1 MTTELLI
8 GYAVLW
14 VVLLKTLL
22 MRARVIP
29 HDCARCGLL
38 FERQELGQA
47 ICTCDRPYTP
57 GNTCIGRRERD
68 SPPSDPTSHV
78 SCM

>member
-29 HDCARCGLL
+29 HDCARCSLL

-47 ICTCDRPYTP
+47 ICTCDRP
-57 GNTCIGRRERD
+57 
-68 SPPSDPTSHV
+68 
-78 SCM
+78 

>member
-1 MTTELLI
+1 MTKELLI

-29 HDCARCGLL
+29 TDCPRCGLH
-38 FERQELGQA
+38 FERQELGQP
-47 ICTCDRPYTP
+47 ICSCNRP
-57 GNTCIGRRERD
+57 
-68 SPPSDPTSHV
+68 
-78 SCM
+78 

>member
-1 MTTELLI
+1 MTKELLI

-29 HDCARCGLL
+29 TDCARCGLL

-47 ICTCDRPYTP
+47 ICSCNRP
-57 GNTCIGRRERD
+57 
-68 SPPSDPTSHV
+68 
-78 SCM
+78 

>member
-1 MTTELLI
+1 MTMELLI

-29 HDCARCGLL
+29 HDCARCGLR

-47 ICTCDRPYTP
+47 ICSCNRP
-57 GNTCIGRRERD
+57 
-68 SPPSDPTSHV
+68 
-78 SCM
+78 

>member
-1 MTTELLI
+1 MTMELLI

-29 HDCARCGLL
+29 HDGARCGLRD
-38 FERQELGQA
+38 ERQELGQA
-47 ICTCDRPYTP
+47 ICACDRP
-57 GNTCIGRRERD
+57 
-68 SPPSDPTSHV
+68 
-78 SCM
+78 